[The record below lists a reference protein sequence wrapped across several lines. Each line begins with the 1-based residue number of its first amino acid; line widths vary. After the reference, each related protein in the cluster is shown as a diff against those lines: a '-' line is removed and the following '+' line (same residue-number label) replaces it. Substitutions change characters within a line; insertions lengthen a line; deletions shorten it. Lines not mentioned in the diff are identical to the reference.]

1 MTVLDDLINALGPDA
16 VLTGPAIG
24 ERYRSDAST
33 TGRSLPLAVLRPSN
47 TEQVSVALKICDRHR
62 QPIVPQGGLTGLAGG
77 ANATGGEIALSLE
90 RLSGIEEI
98 DADAGTMTVLA
109 GTPLEVAQRAAEE
122 AGLLLPID
130 LGARGSCQ
138 IGGNLSTNAG
148 GIRVIRHGVTR
159 ENVLGL
165 EAVLADGTVLSSLN
179 KMMKNNTG
187 YDLRQLFIGSEGT
200 LGIITRAVLRLLPLP
215 AARLTALCAVETY
228 GDVVTLLKSARRD
241 LSGLSA
247 FEAMWNSYFRFNAE
261 ALQLSLFNNAPPFA
275 VIIEQDV
282 AGSDEDKDRFE
293 AFLGKALEAGVI
305 TDALI
310 AQSEKEARAFW
321 SVREG
326 HVMDQRM
333 LGLVNLDVSLPIGRL
348 GDFADDCERALLAR
362 FPGAHVSFFGH
373 VGDSNLHVAVWADN
387 MGEQAF
393 HDIDTIA
400 YGLVRQYKGSISAE
414 HGIGMLKRDFLDH
427 SRSEAELAVMRRIKQ
442 ALDPNGILNP
452 GKVLP
457 GSSGGSP
464 MA

>member
-1 MTVLDDLINALGPDA
+1 MTIFDELIDALGPDA
-16 VLTGPAIG
+16 VLTGAAIG

-33 TGRSLPLAVLRPSN
+33 TGRTLPLAVLRPAS
-47 TEQVSVALKICDRHR
+47 TEQVSAALAICDRHH
-62 QPIVPQGGLTGLAGG
+62 QAIVPQGGLTGLAGG
-77 ANATGGEIALSLE
+77 ANASGGEIALSLE

-98 DADAGTMTVLA
+98 DVDAGTMTVLA
-109 GTPLEVAQRAAEE
+109 GTPLEIAQRAAEA
-122 AGLLLPID
+122 AGLLLPVD

-159 ENVLGL
+159 DNVLGL
-165 EAVLADGTVLSSLN
+165 EAVLADGTVLTSLN

-187 YDLRQLFIGSEGT
+187 YDLRQLFVGSEGT
-200 LGIITRAVLRLLPLP
+200 LGIITRAVLRLSPLP
-215 AARLTALCAVETY
+215 AARLTALCAVQSY
-228 GDVVTLLKSARRD
+228 SDVVALLKSAQRD

-247 FEAMWNSYFRFNAE
+247 FEAMWDSYFRFNVE
-261 ALQLSLFNNAPPFA
+261 ALKLTLFDQATPFA
-275 VIIEQDV
+275 VILEQDV
-282 AGSDEDKDRFE
+282 AGTEEDRDRFE
-293 AFLGKALEAGVI
+293 TFLGKMFEDGLV

-326 HVMDQRM
+326 YAMDQR
-333 LGLVNLDVSLPIGRL
+333 LPGLVNLDISLPIGQL
-348 GDFADDCERALLAR
+348 GDFASDCEAALIAR

-373 VGDSNLHVAVWADN
+373 VGDSNLHVAVWTEN
-387 MGEQAF
+387 MGERDI

-414 HGIGMLKRDFLDH
+414 HGIGTLKRDFLDH
-427 SRSEAELAVMRRIKQ
+427 SRSEAELAVMRRIKR

-457 GSSGGSP
+457 ILP
-464 MA
+464 T